1 MAWIYKRG
9 GVWWVGYR
17 TNSKQVLRSLKTT
30 DEKTAK
36 AGLAKVNTMFSVR
49 ESGSVLQELY
59 ETLSGKRLPRVTLAG
74 ALNDWLEECAGSTG
88 RMTSRKYQTIAEELK
103 SFLGA
108 SDSAPML
115 VDVETEMLRGFL
127 VQKRKTT
134 SASTVNGYRK
144 ILSVFFI
151 RALKNGQLK
160 SNPVLPIKPFKA
172 GQDEGQARRAFT
184 IEEIQLLYSKAPDP
198 FWQYM
203 IVCGF
208 YSGQRMGDLITLRWG
223 SVDFQE
229 RILRI
234 TTGKTGR
241 QMKIPMA
248 ARLYDLLAQR
258 RGEYESAKPT
268 DFVWPEQGKEYLK
281 NRSGSFSNSFY
292 EIMTTAGLTT
302 ARTAAHRAHKNGR
315 SAKRAAS
322 TVSFHCLR
330 HSFVSLLKVT
340 GSNQA
345 VAKELA
351 GHSSNLISDNYTH
364 IPPEILAHAIKQLP
378 EITL

>member
-1 MAWIYKRG
+1 
-9 GVWWVGYR
+9 
-17 TNSKQVLRSLKTT
+17 
-30 DEKTAK
+30 
-36 AGLAKVNTMFSVR
+36 
-49 ESGSVLQELY
+49 
-59 ETLSGKRLPRVTLAG
+59 
-74 ALNDWLEECAGSTG
+74 
-88 RMTSRKYQTIAEELK
+88 
-103 SFLGA
+103 
-108 SDSAPML
+108 
-115 VDVETEMLRGFL
+115 
-127 VQKRKTT
+127 
-134 SASTVNGYRK
+134 
-144 ILSVFFI
+144 
-151 RALKNGQLK
+151 LKNGQLK